1 MVFRI
6 IQPVLLSVA
15 VAAIL
20 ILPTTA
26 KLPSQENHLE
36 NLIAENQIQYILND
50 SAQTSAIQ
58 YTMVY
63 QSENENMIEI
73 ISDNFSVRF
82 QLNES
87 IQKNNVYFLDN
98 PVNGTA
104 TISLHNSCYAT
115 TDEKYTGTLLIHEF
129 DQQTG
134 MLSGGFE
141 LVVMANSCNTAI
153 KIQNAQFKAKANIS
167 YL

>member
-1 MVFRI
+1 MFFRI
-6 IQPVLLSVA
+6 IQPALLTVA

-26 KLPSQENHLE
+26 KLPSHK
-36 NLIAENQIQYILND
+36 IHAENQIEENKIQFVLND

-58 YTMVY
+58 YAMVY
-63 QSENENMIEI
+63 QSQTENMIEI
-73 ISDNFSVRF
+73 ICDNFSVRF

-87 IQKNNVYFLDN
+87 LRKNNVYLLDN
-98 PVNGTA
+98 PVYGTA
-104 TISLHNSCYAT
+104 TISMHNSCYAT
-115 TDEKYTGTLLIHEF
+115 TNEKYTGTLIIHEF

-134 MLSGGFE
+134 ILSGGFE
-141 LVVMANSCNTAI
+141 FAVFASSCNSAI
-153 KIQNAQFKAKANIS
+153 KIQNALFKAKTNIS